1 MNLSLWSPAIPF
13 SQFIAVKNL
22 LRQTA
27 LLFSGKFKWWRGEDS
42 NLRSLRRQ
50 IYSLIPLA
58 AREPLQGISSIQF
71 FKGAGLPVAQWSWR
85 EESNPQHPHY
95 K

>member
-1 MNLSLWSPAIPF
+1 MNLSLWSPASPLL
-13 SQFIAVKNL
+13 QFIAVKDL
-22 LRQTA
+22 LHRTA

-58 AREPLQGISSIQF
+58 AREPLQGTSLYSVL
-71 FKGAGLPVAQWSWR
+71 KGATLPAAQWSWR